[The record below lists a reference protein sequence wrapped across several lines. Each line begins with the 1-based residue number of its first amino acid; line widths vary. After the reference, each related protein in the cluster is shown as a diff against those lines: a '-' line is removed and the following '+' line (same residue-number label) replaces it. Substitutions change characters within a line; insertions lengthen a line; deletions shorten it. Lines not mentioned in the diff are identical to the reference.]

1 MIKAISYWS
10 VQGGD
15 GSCSAQDAIQQAKNA
30 NFQALELCVGTSG
43 PLTPETSEADCKAY
57 KAAAEKAGIKLES
70 VASGMSWGCCPTSL
84 DANTRKKA
92 IELHKGAL
100 QRVAW
105 LGCKSLLF
113 VPGAIVI
120 PWEPSFK
127 PVPYE
132 KAMEWARN
140 AVTELGQTAKDL
152 GVKLAVENVW
162 NGFMYSP
169 VEFAAFIDSIN
180 NPAVGAYFDVGNVL
194 NHQQWPPHWIEI
206 LGKRIDRIHIKDFK
220 LSVGTLEGFCDLLDG
235 DIPWNDTMTALH
247 RIGYDKTITAE
258 MMPPDP
264 TLLDRTS
271 KAMDKILA
279 M

>member
-1 MIKAISYWS
+1 
-10 VQGGD
+10 
-15 GSCSAQDAIQQAKNA
+15 
-30 NFQALELCVGTSG
+30 
-43 PLTPETSEADCKAY
+43 
-57 KAAAEKAGIKLES
+57 
-70 VASGMSWGCCPTSL
+70 
-84 DANTRKKA
+84 
-92 IELHKGAL
+92 
-100 QRVAW
+100 
-105 LGCKSLLF
+105 
-113 VPGAIVI
+113 
-120 PWEPSFK
+120 
-127 PVPYE
+127 
-132 KAMEWARN
+132 MEWARN

-169 VEFAAFIDSIN
+169 VEFAAFIDSIG

-220 LSVGTLEGFCDLLDG
+220 LSVGTLDGFCDLLDG
-235 DIPWNDTMTALH
+235 DIPWNDTMAALH